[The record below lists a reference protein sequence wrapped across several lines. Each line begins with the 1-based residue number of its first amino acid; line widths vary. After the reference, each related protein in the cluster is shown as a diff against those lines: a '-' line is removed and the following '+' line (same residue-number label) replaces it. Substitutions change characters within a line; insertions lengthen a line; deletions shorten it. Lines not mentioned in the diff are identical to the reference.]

1 MRDIWNFPDTVEWPD
16 ASIAGYS
23 VDATDGRIGTV
34 DAVSHAPGDSYI
46 VVHTGKIFGK
56 RRLVPA
62 GAVRQV
68 SGETKTVFLDV
79 DREAVE
85 GAPDHHDDVDLNDR
99 ATRDHL
105 AATFTA
111 PKV

>member
-16 ASIAGYS
+16 ASIAVYS
-23 VDATDGRIGTV
+23 VEATDGAIGTV
-34 DAVSHAPGDSYI
+34 DAVSHAPDDSYI
-46 VVHTGKIFGK
+46 VVHTGKVLGK

-68 SGETKTVFLDV
+68 SRETETVFLDV
-79 DREAVE
+79 DEEAVK
-85 GAPDHHDDVDLNDR
+85 GAPDHDDDVNLHDP

>member
-16 ASIAGYS
+16 ATISGYH
-23 VDATDGRIGTV
+23 VDATDGRVGTV
-34 DAVSHAPGDSYI
+34 DTVSHAPNDSYI
-46 VVHTGKIFGK
+46 VVQTGTVFGK

-68 SGETKTVFLDV
+68 SCETETVFLDV
-79 DREAVE
+79 DQEAVQ
-85 GAPDHHDDVDLNDR
+85 GAPEHDDTVDLHDP
-99 ATRDHL
+99 ATREHL
-105 AATFTA
+105 GATFTA